1 MDESSVPPG
10 PPPSTPP
17 PPPPPAYTPPPYS
30 GGTPPYSGPPRS
42 GSQGTT
48 ALILG
53 ILGVLPCCHVLAP
66 VAWYLGHEELREIR
80 AGRVHS
86 TETNAQVGRILGI
99 VGTAFLAL
107 GIMWACFFGGFGVL
121 GRMIHNH
128 MGGGH
133 GHGF

>member
-1 MDESSVPPG
+1 MDEGSVPPG
-10 PPPSTPP
+10 PPTGSYNPP
-17 PPPPPAYTPPPYS
+17 PPPSGYPPPYS
-30 GGTPPYSGPPRS
+30 GGPPPSGPPRS

-121 GRMIHNH
+121 GRLIGGH
-128 MGGGH
+128 MRGMGGH
-133 GHGF
+133 GF